1 MLNHIFT
8 WAFKSLSV
16 FLIGIPITLLG
27 FPLVAVALPFR
38 KYDLEKIKFSQYPE
52 LGCWQRVTLPKWARW
67 WSNEFDG
74 AYGDKRG
81 WWSNYCCENY
91 GKDHTHFYS
100 MWQWL
105 ACRNPANYW
114 SRVVSGCD
122 VSQCVITKLAG
133 DDVVTETAGVFE
145 WQFLVATN
153 KNGTRFHRFF
163 FVMPW
168 WFRKDKAIMFD
179 IGWKIKLSHNGMS
192 PNAPVKDRI
201 RGSVFTPSFWKSL

>member
-1 MLNHIFT
+1 MFNHIIT
-8 WAFKSLSV
+8 WAFKSISV

-27 FPLVAVALPFR
+27 FPLIAIALPFR
-38 KYDLEKIKFSQYPE
+38 KYDLETIRFSQYPE
-52 LGCWQRVTLPKWARW
+52 LGYWQRVTLPAWARW

-81 WWSNYCCENY
+81 WWSNYCIENY

-105 ACRNPANYW
+105 AIRNPANYW

-122 VSQCVITKLAG
+122 VSKCVIVKLAG
-133 DDVVTETAGVFE
+133 DDVVTETEGNFE
-145 WQFLVATN
+145 WQFLCATN
-153 KNGTRFHRFF
+153 ENGSRFHRFF

-179 IGWKIKLSHNGMS
+179 IGWKIKLAHNGMS
-192 PNAPVKDRI
+192 PDAILKDRI
-201 RGSVFTPSFWKSL
+201 KGSVFSMSPWKGV